1 MPTKSLKP
9 LHIVSMNLSGLVWL
23 TRFFFALDIVISNIE
38 EELTQAFPAPKR
50 IKKDSLVSRK
60 PLRAQRTGTNSQTI
74 ELEQ

>member
-1 MPTKSLKP
+1 M
-9 LHIVSMNLSGLVWL
+9 MNLSGLVWL
-23 TRFFFALDIVISNIE
+23 TRFCFVFFVVLFSLDIVISNIE

-60 PLRAQRTGTNSQTI
+60 PLRAQRTGTYYQTI